1 MPDVSLNLIVIRSP
15 DIDRA
20 CRFYSAL
27 GLAFTKHA
35 HGTGPEHYACEF
47 DGLVFE
53 IYPRKS
59 DADSTTAIRL
69 GFRVPSVDDA
79 VAALQPL
86 GAKVI
91 SPPKESPW
99 GRRAVID
106 DPDGHRVE
114 LTEPLP

>member
-1 MPDVSLNLIVIRSP
+1 MSLNLIVIRSP

-20 CRFYSAL
+20 CRFYSTL

-35 HGTGPEHYACEF
+35 HGTGPEHYACELH
-47 DGLVFE
+47 GLVFE

-59 DADSTTAIRL
+59 DADSTTATCL
-69 GFRVPSVDDA
+69 GFRVPSVDAA
-79 VAALQPL
+79 VASLQRL

-99 GRRAVID
+99 GRRAVVE

-114 LTEPLP
+114 LVTTRSPG